1 MDETALLEKLAR
13 IEALFSGATTDGERV
28 AAGEAKKRIQL
39 RLDGIAKLDPPIEYR
54 FTLAD
59 AWSRKLFI
67 AILRRYEIRPF
78 RYRGQRQTT
87 VMARVSKTFV
97 DETLWPEFEQLSDV
111 LRKHLETITDRV
123 IAEVLDVH
131 DGGAEA
137 QEVAAPP
144 LLGPANGGER
154 PERAG

>member
-39 RLDGIAKLDPPIEYR
+39 RLDGIAKLDPPVEYR

-59 AWSRKLFI
+59 VWSRKLFI
-67 AILRRYEIRPF
+67 AILRRYDIRAF

-111 LRKHLETITDRV
+111 LRTHLETITDRV
-123 IAEVLDVH
+123 IAEVLHVDEA
-131 DGGAEA
+131 GADA
-137 QEVAAPP
+137 QEIAAPP
-144 LLGPANGGER
+144 QLGPGREGGR
-154 PERAG
+154 S

>member
-1 MDETALLEKLAR
+1 LSHAR
-13 IEALFSGATTDGERV
+13 RRV
-28 AAGEAKKRIQL
+28 SSH
-39 RLDGIAKLDPPIEYR
+39 
-54 FTLAD
+54 
-59 AWSRKLFI
+59 AWTKPLSST
-67 AILRRYEIRPF
+67 ILRRYEIRPF

-131 DGGAEA
+131 DGGADA

-144 LLGPANGGER
+144 QLGPAKGD
-154 PERAG
+154 